1 MIIDE
6 LKNRVFLSRK
16 AMKSLNLI
24 QNELVDGMLLSK
36 EISNKLSDWN
46 AIIFLYEFKVIF
58 FWVII

>member
-36 EISNKLSDWN
+36 EISNKLSD
-46 AIIFLYEFKVIF
+46 
-58 FWVII
+58 